1 MKRGLILLILLLAGM
16 LNVNAYELII
26 PTDKK
31 VATTSD
37 YALFV
42 GRSKGYETI
51 TINKEGVFRA
61 SNGAFAHS
69 VKLHDGE
76 NRIIIRST
84 YGSIQV
90 FKFFKT
96 PLKNIEIPVENFEPQ
111 LAFVVCDNAPLRST
125 PVDAGL
131 NRMSHLFQGT
141 RLIIN
146 GSKGDFYRVILSKDK
161 VGWIEKKQVRIEESS
176 CSEVPQFLSMESK
189 RFKNAMTQS
198 ISFTDK
204 LPYTIEDCD
213 KEIIFRV
220 YNPEYSEESVYNLN
234 IPKPEKYVHI
244 VTLNDGT
251 YNFKV
256 KKVTENIKDVVVAV
270 DAGHGGSEKGAIGCL
285 GDEEKDI
292 NLSIAAEL
300 GKILESKGIKVV
312 QTREYDA
319 NLSLD
324 DRVRIAREN
333 GADIFVSIHLNSIG
347 NAPFDLHKT
356 RGTSVYY
363 YNNNSEKLAQSV
375 LKHVTRSA
383 NTHDDG
389 VKTASFAVI
398 RPADYV
404 GILVETAYMINPLD
418 SVLYRDNKFP
428 HKAAKGIA
436 DGIIEFLKK

>member
-51 TINKEGVFRA
+51 SINKEGVFRA

-161 VGWIEKKQVRIEESS
+161 VGWIEKKQVSIEESS
-176 CSEVPQFLSMESK
+176 YSEVPQFLSMESK

-198 ISFTDK
+198 ISFTGK
-204 LPYTIEDCD
+204 ICA
-213 KEIIFRV
+213 
-220 YNPEYSEESVYNLN
+220 YS
-234 IPKPEKYVHI
+234 
-244 VTLNDGT
+244 
-251 YNFKV
+251 
-256 KKVTENIKDVVVAV
+256 NIK
-270 DAGHGGSEKGAIGCL
+270 
-285 GDEEKDI
+285 
-292 NLSIAAEL
+292 
-300 GKILESKGIKVV
+300 
-312 QTREYDA
+312 
-319 NLSLD
+319 
-324 DRVRIAREN
+324 
-333 GADIFVSIHLNSIG
+333 
-347 NAPFDLHKT
+347 
-356 RGTSVYY
+356 
-363 YNNNSEKLAQSV
+363 
-375 LKHVTRSA
+375 
-383 NTHDDG
+383 
-389 VKTASFAVI
+389 
-398 RPADYV
+398 
-404 GILVETAYMINPLD
+404 
-418 SVLYRDNKFP
+418 
-428 HKAAKGIA
+428 
-436 DGIIEFLKK
+436 